1 MMNIIELNVPDY
13 VRYIS
18 DWTDY
23 KIPDAKV
30 PSQNTNIES
39 AQVDAWERTLAS
51 YKKTIEDYKAMG
63 KPLPEGFL
71 EKV

>member
-1 MMNIIELNVPDY
+1 M
-13 VRYIS
+13 
-18 DWTDY
+18 DY
-23 KIPDAKV
+23 KISDAK
-30 PSQNTNIES
+30 NTNKGS
-39 AQVDAWERTLAS
+39 AQVDSWERTLAS